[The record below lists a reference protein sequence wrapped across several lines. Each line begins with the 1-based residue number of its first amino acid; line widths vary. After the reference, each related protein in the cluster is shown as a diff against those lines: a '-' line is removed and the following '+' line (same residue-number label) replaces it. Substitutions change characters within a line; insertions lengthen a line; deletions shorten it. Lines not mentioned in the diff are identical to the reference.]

1 MRRLLLL
8 TVASLAACATEIK
21 APSANAGADLSV
33 TLGSVVHLD
42 AAASSDPAGLPL
54 TYEWTLVGLPAG
66 STAKLNAAAVADPS
80 FTADVA
86 GAYVVQLSVSNGV
99 KRSAPDQVTIT
110 ATGAVVASAGASR
123 RVPIG
128 QVVALDG
135 TGSSVPGSLTPLY
148 AWSFLSLPPASA
160 AVINN
165 AHVASPTF
173 TADVAGA
180 YVVEVVVSNGAGAQA
195 SATTTVTADATVGV
209 VTPQP
214 AFSASVLAI
223 GGAVGLNAPRGIA
236 VDDTGAIYVA
246 ESGGVPRVT
255 RHAAGAST
263 VLSQRA
269 FLNAGPQDLAWLGA
283 GLVASVGGQRIITID
298 SAGLQGA
305 AVDTSN
311 ANTENFWGLSVTG
324 SGLAQRLITGSRSS
338 NGVVYAF
345 DPAAWTNTPATAATY
360 TTGIAA
366 PNQAWGAASIT
377 PSGGAAVYFLAAGN
391 EVWRSAGATGT
402 RIMRAGLLAGAR
414 KLLVTNCATPKLL
427 VASRDNGSV
436 LLLDAACT
444 TTDCAYATAKAV
456 VAGLGTPTGLAWSGA
471 DLLVTDESLNAVFK
485 ITGDFCSL

>member
-1 MRRLLLL
+1 MRRLLLV
-8 TVASLAACATEIK
+8 TVASLLACATEIK
-21 APSANAGADLSV
+21 APTASAGADRSV
-33 TLGSVVHLD
+33 LIGSVVHLD
-42 AAASSDPAGLPL
+42 AAASSDPAGTPL

-66 STAKLNAAAVADPS
+66 SAAKLNAATVANPS

-86 GAYVVQLSVSNGV
+86 GDYVVQLAVSNGV

-110 ATGAVVASAGASR
+110 ATGAVVASAGPSR

-135 TGSSVPGSLTPLY
+135 SASSVPGTLTPQY
-148 AWSFLSLPPASA
+148 AWSFRSLPPASA

-165 AHVASPTF
+165 PHVASPTF

-180 YVVEVVVSNGAGAQA
+180 FVVDLVVSNGVGALATA
-195 SATTTVTADATVGV
+195 SATITADATVGV

-223 GGAVGLNAPRGIA
+223 GGAVGLAAPRGIA
-236 VDDTGAIYVA
+236 VDDTGAVYVA
-246 ESGGVPRVT
+246 ESGGTPRVT
-255 RHAAGAST
+255 RHAAGASA
-263 VLSQRA
+263 VYSQRA
-269 FLNAGPQDLAWLGA
+269 FLNAGPQDLAWLGG
-283 GLVASVGGQRIITID
+283 GLVATVGGQRIVTID
-298 SAGLQGA
+298 AAGLQGA

-311 ANTENFWGLSVTG
+311 ANGESFWGLSVTG
-324 SGLAQRLITGSRSS
+324 TGVAQRLITGSRSN

-345 DPAAWTNTPATAATY
+345 DPAAWTNTPGTAATY
-360 TTGIAA
+360 TNGIAN
-366 PNQAWGAASIT
+366 PNQAWGAASYT
-377 PSGGAAVYFLAAGN
+377 PTVGTTVYFLAAGN
-391 EVWRSAGATGT
+391 EVWRSAGVTGT

-414 KLLVTNCATPKLL
+414 KLLLTSCPTPRLL

-436 LLLDAACT
+436 LALDPACT
-444 TTDCAYATAKAV
+444 TTDCAYVTAKAV